1 MGGHWLIRF
10 LTQRWFL
17 VALVLLFL
25 LGSLGWRRLLWI
37 VGDETAFAR
46 DAIVAAVLFL
56 MALPV
61 EARAMWR
68 AIRQPLGPVLAIAI
82 SCLVLP
88 LSAWALS
95 NLMSYELAGGFLVAA
110 AIPCT
115 LASASVWTR
124 QAGGNDS
131 ISVLVT
137 IVTNG
142 LCFLITPFWL
152 AVMLGGAANSSSL
165 DPLGL
170 VAKLFCMVVL
180 PIGLAQL
187 VRLRGE
193 VAGFAAE
200 HKTALGALSQCGV
213 LTFVFTG
220 AVQTGERLSGAD
232 QTGMLATD
240 LAVMLACTVG
250 LHTTMLYLGIGLARL
265 VGLPRG
271 DGIAVGFA
279 GSQKTLMVGLGIAVD
294 SGFSVLP
301 VIAYHVGQLL
311 IDTLVAD
318 HYRLRNPAQ
327 PVPGS
332 ETMTPPEP
340 NLSQPENGA

>member
-1 MGGHWLIRF
+1 MRF

-17 VALVLLFL
+17 IALVLLFL
-25 LGSLGWRRLLWI
+25 VGSFGWRRLLW
-37 VGDETAFAR
+37 VAGDETAWIR

-68 AIRQPLGPVLAIAI
+68 AIRQPTGPLLAIAI

-88 LSAWALS
+88 LTAWGLA
-95 NLMSYELAGGFLVAA
+95 NLMSRELAGGFLIAA

-137 IVTNG
+137 IVTNS

-152 AVMLGGAANSSSL
+152 AVMLGGAANARSL
-165 DPLGL
+165 DAVEL
-170 VAKLFCMVVL
+170 VVKLFWIVVL
-180 PIGLAQL
+180 PIGLAQV
-187 VRLRGE
+187 VRLRQE
-193 VAGFAAE
+193 IAGFAAE
-200 HKTALGALSQCGV
+200 HKTVLGIITQCGI

-232 QTGMLATD
+232 RTGMLAAD
-240 LAVMLACTVG
+240 LAVMIACTVG
-250 LHTTMLYLGIGLARL
+250 LHTAMLFLGIGAAKLC
-265 VGLPRG
+265 GLSSG

-301 VIAYHVGQLL
+301 IIAYHIGQLL

-318 HYRLRNPAQ
+318 HYRLRRAAARPA
-327 PVPGS
+327 
-332 ETMTPPEP
+332 ETVRAAE
-340 NLSQPENGA
+340 